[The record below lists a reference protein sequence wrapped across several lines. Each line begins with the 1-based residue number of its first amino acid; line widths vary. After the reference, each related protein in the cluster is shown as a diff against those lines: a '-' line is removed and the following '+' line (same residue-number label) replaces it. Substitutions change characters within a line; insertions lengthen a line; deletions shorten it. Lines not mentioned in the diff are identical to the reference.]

1 MRYLILA
8 LPFALAACASTNN
21 VAEKGVA
28 IETVSRNQVI
38 TGANCVVSNGN
49 GSWQVTTPGTVN
61 TGGVNGDLRVVCN
74 KAGYR
79 TSEFM
84 FRPTAYPVASSGTS
98 VGIGLGGG
106 GRHVGGG
113 IGFSLPIG
121 GGGAGSGGSYPP
133 RVAVEMNLL

>member
-8 LPFALAACASTNN
+8 LPFALAACASTDKA
-21 VAEKGVA
+21 AEKGVT
-28 IETVSRNQVI
+28 IETVSRNQVV

-79 TSEFM
+79 TSEFL
-84 FRPTAYPVASSGTS
+84 FRPTAYPVASSGS
-98 VGIGLGGG
+98 SLGIGLGGG
-106 GRHVGGG
+106 GRNVGGS

-121 GGGAGSGGSYPP
+121 GGGGGNSGSYPP
-133 RVAVEMNLL
+133 KVAVEMNLL